1 MPENA
6 TGQKNKIR
14 GVMIGKETGKTEHKK
29 GKKAQTGQ
37 SQINI
42 QLFIGGKMQWRKEI
56 TFVTTKI

>member
-1 MPENA
+1 
-6 TGQKNKIR
+6 
-14 GVMIGKETGKTEHKK
+14 MIGKETGKTEHKK